1 LQIELVVNELLNAEV
16 VTAIVG
22 DKRALARL
30 PHETK
35 MPAIVYNVVSDVPN
49 VMVDYSKPTLYKARV
64 QINPLALTIAEVKQ
78 IQDAIHEAMNFKQN
92 ICVGEALLVWCRLDL
107 ISEMDKSD
115 ETNVWTQSVDYLID
129 YYPKV

>member
-1 LQIELVVNELLNAEV
+1 MQIELVVNELLNAEV

-92 ICVGEALLVWCRLDL
+92 IYVGEALLVWCRLDL

>member
-1 LQIELVVNELLNAEV
+1 MQIELVVNELLNAEV

-64 QINPLALTIAEVKQ
+64 QINPLALTIAEVKH

-92 ICVGEALLVWCRLDL
+92 IYVGEALLVWCRLDL

>member
-1 LQIELVVNELLNAEV
+1 LQVELVVSELLNADA
-16 VTAIVG
+16 VTALVG

-35 MPAIVYNVVSDVPN
+35 LPAIVYNVVSDVPN
-49 VMVDYSKPTLYKARV
+49 VMVDYSKPTLHKARV
-64 QINPLALTIAEVKQ
+64 QLNPVALTIAEVKQ
-78 IQDAIHEAMNFKQN
+78 IQDAIHEVMNFKQN
-92 ICVGEALLVWCRLDL
+92 VFVGEAFLVWCRLDL

>member
-1 LQIELVVNELLNAEV
+1 MQIELVVNELLNAEV

-92 ICVGEALLVWCRLDL
+92 IHVGEALLVWCRLDL